1 MLQITMEH
9 EINVRHTLARSFAL
23 ATGPFGR
30 WVFVLPV
37 GIGEIMSGLVWI
49 GFSIDVW
56 NMSGLVWVGFS
67 IDVWKEIEGIMSG
80 DGGWG
85 DFSDE
90 TMKEI
95 KGSRRRGWDL
105 KKLFRRSLEK
115 WREMI
120 VSGEDWGWPSSLNEL
135 HSTNIFEPLNSA
147 IRFGNLHVDIT
158 CSLDF
163 VRI

>member
-1 MLQITMEH
+1 MLQITMAH

-30 WVFVLPV
+30 WVFVLPI
-37 GIGEIMSGLVWI
+37 GIGEI
-49 GFSIDVW
+49 
-56 NMSGLVWVGFS
+56 MSGLVWVGFS

-95 KGSRRRGWDL
+95 KGSRRRGWGL
-105 KKLFRRSLEK
+105 KKLFRRSPEK

-135 HSTNIFEPLNSA
+135 HSTNIFEPLNWA